1 MCNFQNLP
9 DANDKVVIFSALK
22 TSGGDVTGDLT
33 FDRTEVNIGSA
44 MNVEN
49 GEFKAPYSGTY
60 SFIFSALTAN
70 KVKQLSIYIRKNGN
84 TINYIYN
91 QMDVE
96 SETRYDNISHHWIL
110 NLSKGDIINLYL
122 YLGKLYTS
130 SNIPVIFS
138 GHLLHLTE

>member
-1 MCNFQNLP
+1 MCNFQ

-22 TSGGDVTGDLT
+22 TTGGEVTGDLT

-49 GEFKAPYSGTY
+49 GEFKAPFSGTY
-60 SFIFSALTAN
+60 SFVFSALTAN

-96 SETRYDNISHHWIL
+96 SETRYDNISRHWML
-110 NLSKGDIINLYL
+110 NLSKGDIIILNLEA
-122 YLGKLYTS
+122 GKLYTT
-130 SNIPVIFS
+130 NIPVIFS